1 MHEFA
6 ALKQEEQRILEA
18 QVQEREDAL
27 KSVEAFQSKRAGIQ
41 SEIASISSENGAR
54 TAGHLR
60 AEANKLDTEIRELED
75 KLFDMKAHHKH
86 LIGEAQQLENSVQ
99 SKLSSYNASLELLDK
114 DIKRFLAR
122 PPIVQPSSGVAR
134 NPIDGSGLETFYA
147 LNPKRRTLQMA
158 TEHWRE
164 MQGDLKRRKSAVESE
179 KLALQEGG
187 RVWREVVTQIQ
198 AFEKDLKVQM
208 QKLSIGTISQRE
220 RDDGMTT
227 LLSGMDT
234 VMGFLDQRLQEAEDK
249 DWKLLICCIAAEL
262 EAFREGR
269 EILIQASG
277 LRDTHAPQES
287 DRNMVLDD
295 ERGDVAA
302 APSTAPNSLADP
314 FPRQP
319 QVSLNTEDEQSPTDY
334 GYASGSTILSNPR
347 PIPSRDDTDGTN
359 TEHDLLP
366 SLART
371 ETGTE
376 TEAETD
382 RVSRF
387 DSRSSSSELSENDDP
402 GPDFLISHT

>member
-6 ALKQEEQRILEA
+6 SLKQQEQRIIEA
-18 QVQEREDAL
+18 QVREREDAL
-27 KSVEAFQSKRAGIQ
+27 KTVEAFQSKHEGIQ

-60 AEANKLDTEIRELED
+60 AEANRLDIEIRELENR
-75 KLFDMKAHHKH
+75 LFEMKARHRHV
-86 LIGEAQQLENSVQ
+86 IGEAEQLENSVQ

-122 PPIVQPSSGVAR
+122 PPIIQPSSGIAR
-134 NPIDGSGLETFYA
+134 SPVDGIGVENFYA

-164 MQGDLKRRKSAVESE
+164 EQEDLKRRKEAIELE
-179 KLALQEGG
+179 MTALQEGG
-187 RVWREVVTQIQ
+187 KVWRKVVTEIQ
-198 AFEKDLKVQM
+198 AFEKDLKIQM
-208 QKLSIGTISQRE
+208 QKLSIGTISQHE

-227 LLSGMDT
+227 LLSGMDN

-249 DWKLLICCIAAEL
+249 DWKLLICCIGAEL

-277 LRDTHAPQES
+277 LRDTHAPEEGELGG
-287 DRNMVLDD
+287 VLDNQ
-295 ERGDVAA
+295 RGGDAA
-302 APSTAPNSLADP
+302 TPSTSTAPKSLIDP
-314 FPRQP
+314 FPHQP
-319 QVSLNTEDEQSPTDY
+319 QVSLNPQDEQSPGDY
-334 GYASGSTILSNPR
+334 GRGSGSTILSNPLR
-347 PIPSRDDTDGTN
+347 PNPSKVDTDGTRA
-359 TEHDLLP
+359 EHDLLP
-366 SLART
+366 NQART
-371 ETGTE
+371 ETE
-376 TEAETD
+376 TGE
-382 RVSRF
+382 VPRF